1 MYPFYWTSSERGFI
15 MRYSYEFK
23 LKCVEMYRKGR
34 WPETP
39 QGVTQERFRHSI
51 LDWKKMVDTCGPE
64 SLKHKKQNKKWSA
77 EEKFELVA
85 EILAGNSY
93 GEVALSNGISTGQLY
108 NWVRKYKTMG
118 YNGLTLK
125 QGRKSKE
132 SIMKKKDNTTPLTES
147 EREEL
152 IRLRAEN
159 AYMKAETEAIKKR
172 MALRHEK
179 WAAQLKAKKQQSSK
193 NSENKDTN

>member
-1 MYPFYWTSSERGFI
+1 

-23 LKCVEMYRKGR
+23 LECVEVYRKGH
-34 WPETP
+34 WPEP
-39 QGVTQERFRHSI
+39 PEGVSI
-51 LDWKKMVDTCGPE
+51 DVFHHYILEWKRLLDNYGPE
-64 SLKHKKQNKKWSA
+64 ALKHNNQNKKWSA
-77 EEKFELVA
+77 EEKLELVA
-85 EILAGNSY
+85 KVLAGNSY
-93 GEVALSNGISTGQLY
+93 GEVASCNGINKGQLY

-132 SIMKKKDNTTPLTES
+132 SYMKKKDKTTPLTES

-172 MALRHEK
+172 MALRHKK

-193 NSENKDTN
+193 SSGKKVTN